1 MGFEEAM
8 EKIKKNLMY
17 ESNYLPE
24 FFVLWDNVT
33 REQLKEQLFG
43 VRSWRT
49 ASWGQVLT
57 ACCSNHSFG
66 SSVLGSGLEI

>member
-49 ASWGQVLT
+49 ASCVL
-57 ACCSNHSFG
+57 G

>member
-43 VRSWRT
+43 VELFGVRSWRT
-49 ASWGQVLT
+49 ASCVL
-57 ACCSNHSFG
+57 G